1 MPYSTVT
8 HHDAGPILLEAY
20 EALLARSS
28 RMLDAVRAAD
38 WDALIRQESEY
49 VVQVDK
55 LRHMDAELSLD
66 SEALEHKAELLE
78 RILEQDLE
86 IRRSLLARR
95 DELGQLIGSSR
106 QKLALSRTYG
116 PQQGGPQQGGPQQG
130 GPQQGSS
137 PGAPMIID
145 AEQRFAKTPS

>member
-1 MPYSTVT
+1 MPYSTATDRDTGDV
-8 HHDAGPILLEAY
+8 LLEAY
-20 EALLARSS
+20 EALLVRSS

-49 VVQVDK
+49 IVQVDR
-55 LRHMDAELSLD
+55 LRHMDAQLALD
-66 SEALEHKAELLE
+66 GEALEHKAELLE

-95 DELGQLIGSSR
+95 DELDQLIGSSR

-130 GPQQGSS
+130 GPQHGASPGSS
-137 PGAPMIID
+137 VTID
-145 AEQRFAKTPS
+145 AEQRFAKKPS

>member
-1 MPYSTVT
+1 MPYSTATNRDPEDV
-8 HHDAGPILLEAY
+8 LLEAY
-20 EALLARSS
+20 ESLLARSS

-49 VVQVDK
+49 IVQVDK
-55 LRHMDAELSLD
+55 LRHMDTELSLD
-66 SEALEHKAELLE
+66 GDALEHKAELLE

-116 PQQGGPQQGGPQQG
+116 PQQGGPQQG
-130 GPQQGSS
+130 SS
-137 PGAPMIID
+137 PGAPETID
-145 AEQRFAKTPS
+145 AEQRFVKKPS

>member
-1 MPYSTVT
+1 MPYSTAT
-8 HHDAGPILLEAY
+8 NRDTGHALLEAY

-28 RMLDAVRAAD
+28 RMLDAVRSAD

-49 VVQVDK
+49 IVQVDR
-55 LRHMDAELSLD
+55 LRHMDTELSLD
-66 SEALEHKAELLE
+66 GEALEYKAELLE

-95 DELGQLIGSSR
+95 DELDQLIGSSR

-116 PQQGGPQQGGPQQG
+116 PQQG
-130 GPQQGSS
+130 SS
-137 PGAPMIID
+137 PGASVTID
-145 AEQRFAKTPS
+145 AGQRFAKKPS

>member
-1 MPYSTVT
+1 MTYSTAPNR
-8 HHDAGPILLEAY
+8 DAGHVQLEAY

-49 VVQVDK
+49 IVQVDR
-55 LRHMDAELSLD
+55 LRHMDTELSLGG
-66 SEALEHKAELLE
+66 EALEHKAELLE
-78 RILEQDLE
+78 QILEQDLE

-95 DELGQLIGSSR
+95 DELGQLIDSSR

-116 PQQGGPQQGGPQQG
+116 PQQG
-130 GPQQGSS
+130 SS
-137 PGAPMIID
+137 PGAPVTIE
-145 AEQRFAKTPS
+145 AEQRFVKKPS